1 MTQGSGSGGRQAWQA
16 AGSGGRRSSGP
27 WLRGARA
34 AHGKLSGMVLELPG
48 SLFLVGFGPRG
59 PGAEP
64 ASRYGSVRNGHSHTG
79 PRGRA
84 SVCQLVSLTYL
95 FFRACPLPV
104 SRSACFRFSACEA
117 VFPNFFFF
125 KLNPP
130 ERRPGPTPCMARPA
144 IREARTLPFLGS
156 PVSAAHPP

>member
-1 MTQGSGSGGRQAWQA
+1 MAQGSGSGGPGTGQAAGSGGRQAWQA

-34 AHGKLSGMVLELPG
+34 VHGKLSGMVLELPG

-59 PGAEP
+59 AGAEP

-79 PRGRA
+79 GLRRA
-84 SVCQLVSLTYL
+84 SACQLVSLTYL
-95 FFRACPLPV
+95 FFRACPV
-104 SRSACFRFSACEA
+104 SASRSACFRFSAYQA

-125 KLNPP
+125 ELNPP
-130 ERRPGPTPCMARPA
+130 ERRPPAGPRTDPLYGPARNP
-144 IREARTLPFLGS
+144 
-156 PVSAAHPP
+156 